1 MFRAVITGS
10 TLADAAL
17 NARVLSVVSWL
28 CLSGGPEVLPG
39 AVYVTNARKPSPG
52 LRICLDV
59 LRSLGHINAPEDE
72 LYDDNKV
79 RKMRIQRPG
88 EPNADFFSVVRG
100 GRNMSVRER
109 MLIAGVEAYAT
120 SLGRK
125 FIFHHRYPEVEANY
139 SLDRNIRKMR
149 IENYVDVERE
159 SINLERRALL
169 FSKVALAEMALIV
182 RAAVVAA
189 DRLERAGV
197 PPDLT
202 ILATAEACNAYSFAE
217 YLRMKLSAPK
227 VSDFDM
233 EDARLC
239 LAEKLDNIHQQRKGV
254 RILRRFVDH
263 KVITAVSDG
272 DARPC
277 RPDSKH
283 RRDVLCTF
291 TSFEALHMALKPV
304 TRTHD
309 DPRKDEGM

>member
-39 AVYVTNARKPSPG
+39 AVYITNARKPSPG

-59 LRSLGHINAPEDE
+59 LRSLGYTNAPGDE

-88 EPNADFFSVVRG
+88 EPNADVSSVVKG
-100 GRNMSVRER
+100 GRNMSMREK
-109 MLIAGVEAYAT
+109 MLIAGVEAYAIA
-120 SLGRK
+120 LGRK
-125 FIFHHRYPEVEANY
+125 FVFHHRYPEVEANY

-149 IENYVDVERE
+149 IENYVDAKRE
-159 SINLERRALL
+159 PINLERHALL
-169 FSKVALAEMALIV
+169 FSKVAVAEMALIV
-182 RAAVVAA
+182 HAAVVAA
-189 DRLERAGV
+189 DRLERAGA
-197 PPDLT
+197 PPDLI

-233 EDARLC
+233 EEARLC
-239 LAEKLDNIHQQRKGV
+239 LAEKLDNIHRQRKAV
-254 RILRRFVDH
+254 RMLRRFVDQ
-263 KVITAVSDG
+263 KVITTVSDG
-272 DARPC
+272 HARPC

-283 RRDVLCTF
+283 RRGVLCTF
-291 TSFEALHMALKPV
+291 TSFEALHMALKPA
-304 TRTHD
+304 TRSYD
-309 DPRKDEGM
+309 GRGKDEGM